1 MGKTITATEAVRTF
15 SDLLNTIR
23 FKGSRYTII
32 RGGKPVAVLGPAA
45 SSSHEK
51 TLGELKELLS
61 KIPRL
66 GEEVAAFEKDIREAR
81 TKQPALPKGRPWA

>member
-1 MGKTITATEAVRTF
+1 MKI
-15 SDLLNTIR
+15 IKC
-23 FKGSRYTII
+23 KGSRYTII
-32 RGGKPVAVLGPAA
+32 RGGKPVAVLGPAV

-51 TLGELKELLS
+51 TLGELKDLLK

-66 GEEVAAFEKDIREAR
+66 GVEAAAFDKDIQEAR

>member
-45 SSSHEK
+45 SSPHEK
-51 TLGELKELLS
+51 TLGELKDLL
-61 KIPRL
+61 KTIPRL
-66 GEEVAAFEKDIREAR
+66 GEEAASFEKDVQEAR
-81 TKQPALPKGRPWA
+81 RRQPALPNPHNS